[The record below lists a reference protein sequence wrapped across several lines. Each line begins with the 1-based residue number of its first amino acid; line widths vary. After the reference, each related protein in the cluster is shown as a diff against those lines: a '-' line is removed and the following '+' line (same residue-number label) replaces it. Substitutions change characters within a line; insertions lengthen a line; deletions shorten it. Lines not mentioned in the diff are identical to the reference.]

1 MAITNIPRNFQFWS
15 NISATPN
22 DFNLNAG
29 QYGFT
34 AHATAGFAGIVLRKL
49 LPDGTTYV
57 AVSAAF
63 AADGYQVLTLPA
75 GQYQMTLTGV
85 TGFTAEIAL
94 ISRTPARSG

>member
-34 AHATAGFAGIVLRKL
+34 VHATAGFAGIALQKL
-49 LPDGTTYV
+49 QPDGATYTT
-57 AVSAAF
+57 VSAPF

-75 GQYQMTLTGV
+75 GQYRVQLTAV